1 MKVFL
6 SAGHGG
12 KDPGAI
18 DNGLQEKDL
27 NLWIMTACGDYLERQ
42 GIVVVRSRTKDE
54 DDPVTQE
61 VQEANASGADLA
73 VSFHNNAG
81 GGDGSETWYYA
92 NSDRS
97 RRLAILLEGATQS
110 LGQNSRGVKATTS
123 LWFLRDTTMN
133 AALCETA
140 FIDSPDISFIDTKHE
155 CERVGVAYGAAICQF
170 LNWKQV
176 YDSTQV
182 TLSDFQPYMIR
193 VKCPL
198 NYRTAPGVENKRAG
212 TINDRNV
219 YTIVEERK
227 SSDGGTWGR
236 LKSGAGWI
244 NVSRSFVEVVSL

>member
-12 KDPGAI
+12 KDPGAVG
-18 DNGLQEKDL
+18 NGLREKDL
-27 NLWIMTACGDYLERQ
+27 NLAIMLGCAEYLRRQ
-42 GIVVVRSRTKDE
+42 GIDVVCSRTTDE

-97 RRLAILLEGATQS
+97 RRLALLLEGATMA

-123 LWFLRDTTMN
+123 LWFLRGTNMN
-133 AALCETA
+133 AALCESA
-140 FIDSPDISFIDTKHE
+140 FIDSPDVEFIDSKNE
-155 CERVGVAYGAAICQF
+155 CYSIGVAYGSAICQF
-170 LNWKQV
+170 LNWKGV
-176 YDSTQV
+176 TGSTEPAAE
-182 TLSDFQPYMIR
+182 FQPYMIR

-212 TINDRNV
+212 TINDNNC
-219 YTIVEERK
+219 YTIVEERT
-227 SSDGGTWGR
+227 SQDGGTWGR

-244 NVSRSFVEVVSL
+244 NVSDRFVERVSL